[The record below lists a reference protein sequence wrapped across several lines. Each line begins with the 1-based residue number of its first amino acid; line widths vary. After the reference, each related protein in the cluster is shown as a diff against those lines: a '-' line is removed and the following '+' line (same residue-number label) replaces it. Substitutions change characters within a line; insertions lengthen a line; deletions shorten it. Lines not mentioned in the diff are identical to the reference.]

1 MGADLAL
8 RHRQAGTSFSLPG
21 LGRPLEPSRP
31 SSIQGQGRLQ
41 GSGRAVGGSGQ
52 SGKSPRAG
60 FYRCLA
66 GLVLASFLGLKGL
79 KMCLEH

>member
-21 LGRPLEPSRP
+21 LGRPLEPFRP